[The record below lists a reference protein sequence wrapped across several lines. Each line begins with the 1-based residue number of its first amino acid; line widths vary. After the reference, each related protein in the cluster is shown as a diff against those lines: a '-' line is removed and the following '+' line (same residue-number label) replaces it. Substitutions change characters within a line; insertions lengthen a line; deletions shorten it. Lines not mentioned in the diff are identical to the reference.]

1 MEDQNIIII
10 LDKIKKLIELGNTP
24 TAVSEI
30 DTIIVQLEH
39 HIRKKQGKIIIPLP
53 IVSIEEISHSKQF
66 ALDNRK
72 KLDEVIRFINKRFS
86 A

>member
-10 LDKIKKLIELGNTP
+10 LDKIKKLLELGNTP
-24 TAVSEI
+24 TAISEI
-30 DTIIVQLEH
+30 ETIIVQLEH

-53 IVSIEEISHSKQF
+53 VVSIGEISYSEAL

-72 KLDEVIRFINKRFS
+72 KLNEIIQFINKRFS